1 LSVALEP
8 SYDLDLI
15 QRGRQLRKFKQA
27 FTPGELENHIRAS
40 DYRQFRTVLSASTR
54 ESLVA
59 DASALAKTL
68 FSPPV
73 GLKYHNRK
81 DREIC
86 TLPTFPAILVLRK
99 VAYNVSEVSGK
110 VPSDRNRIITVL
122 LGALQEEVRYRVYR
136 LDIKRFFD
144 SLLPAQVEEQVVS
157 LGVSQDTRQLLSA
170 VLNEHGSYGR
180 PGIPT
185 GLSVSSPLAEAVMIG
200 FDHFLRTDPDVTF
213 AARFV
218 DDIVVVTTG
227 REDPISFRVRLEAH
241 LPPGTSFNAK
251 KNVTLDISEKSTTL
265 QASSSFEYLGYRFR
279 VRDTANSSAP
289 KNPKD
294 VMRVVDVGL
303 SEASLQRYKTK
314 LCKAFRAFVN
324 DNRFDDLLHRV
335 LYLTSNYRL
344 YDPRVGRKRLAGIY
358 HNYPFLTHEAGSS
371 LHLLDETLADL
382 VHNSQALRA
391 ANGTLLSAQQRA
403 LLARRSFVSGHRC
416 KQYYSFSVKTLARI
430 KRCWFD
436 G

>member
-1 LSVALEP
+1 
-8 SYDLDLI
+8 
-15 QRGRQLRKFKQA
+15 LRKFKQA
-27 FTPGELENHIRAS
+27 FTSGELENHIRAS
-40 DYRQFRTVLSASTR
+40 DYRQFRTILSTATR

-59 DASALAKTL
+59 DASTLAKTL

-81 DREIC
+81 EREIC

-99 VAYNVSEVSGK
+99 VAYNISSVSEK

-136 LDIKRFFD
+136 LDIRKFFD
-144 SLLPAQVEEQVVS
+144 SLQPTLVEEQVAS
-157 LGVSQDTRQLLSA
+157 IGVSQDTRLLLSA

-185 GLSVSSPLAEAVMIG
+185 GLSVSSPLAEVMMIR
-200 FDHFLRTDPDVTF
+200 FDHFLRTDPAVTF

-227 REDPISFRVRLEAH
+227 REDPASFRARLEAQ
-241 LPPGTSFNAK
+241 LPHGTCFNAK
-251 KNVTLDISEKSTTL
+251 KSVTLDISEKSTAL
-265 QASSSFEYLGYRFR
+265 QVSSGFEYLGYRFR
-279 VRDTANSSAP
+279 VRDTANSSPP

-294 VMRVVDVGL
+294 VTRTVDVGL
-303 SEASLQRYKTK
+303 SDASLRRYQTK
-314 LCKAFRAFVN
+314 LCKAFRAFAK
-324 DNRFDDLLHRV
+324 DNGFDDLLHRV

-358 HNYPFLTHEAGSS
+358 HNHPFLTDEPGSS
-371 LHLLDETLADL
+371 LHLLDQTLADL
-382 VHNSQALRA
+382 IHGSRQFRA
-391 ANGTLLSAQQRA
+391 ANSTILNSQQSA
-403 LLARRSFVSGHRC
+403 LLARRSFVQGHRS
-416 KQYYSFSVKTLARI
+416 KQYYSFSVKTLAKI

>member
-1 LSVALEP
+1 M
-8 SYDLDLI
+8 
-15 QRGRQLRKFKQA
+15 RKFKQA

-314 LCKAFRAFVN
+314 LCKAFR
-324 DNRFDDLLHRV
+324 
-335 LYLTSNYRL
+335 L
-344 YDPRVGRKRLAGIY
+344 YDPRVGRKRLAGVY